1 MKVSFFTRGNKLQ
14 VRVPHN
20 GGYLRLTTGI
30 EIPENVKFLS
40 TKQLFQGKGDEAK
53 QMNAE
58 LDRHRLF
65 IRDVVAGGFD
75 LKREYDGFV
84 KPTTFVNEVESFE
97 LVHLFN
103 KYISDATNGAIKKR
117 DGSRLKPSTI
127 QAFRFTASV
136 IRDYTRVAGTLM
148 VDEFNLSNIQSIQT
162 KRALA
167 DKWTKY
173 FNGFVEYMRAREFKM
188 SSRWSAMLNTKIVM
202 HHFEKEY
209 YFVLPEVPK
218 VNNVENPIIVLEP
231 EFVFKFMDGD
241 VYHKLE
247 GNMRYV
253 WEVSATILVTSM
265 RISDVLSLSWN
276 HLNERKDGLFLSKEN
291 EKTGGE
297 TNMILPRKLATIFKT
312 NMAKYGSIFTP
323 VSGDKKS
330 VVYNYISKVFK
341 QYDECHV
348 DVSASMPD
356 IDGKGKSVTQKLYD
370 WVTPH
375 MLRKS
380 AITSMLV
387 NGISEDHVK
396 FASGH
401 TPSSKAFERYRAF
414 IDRNFNNQLND
425 YYSKMN

>member
-14 VRVPHN
+14 VRVPYN

-30 EIPENVKFLS
+30 EIPENVKFIS
-40 TKQLFQGKGDEAK
+40 TKQSFHGKGDEAK
-53 QMNAE
+53 QMNSE

-65 IRDVVAGGFD
+65 IREVVAGGYD
-75 LKREYDGFV
+75 LKREYDGFI
-84 KPTTFVNEVESFE
+84 KPTTFVDDVESFE
-97 LVHLFN
+97 LVHLCN
-103 KYISDATNGAIKKR
+103 KYISDATNGLVKKR

-127 QAFRFTASV
+127 QAFRFTTSV
-136 IRDYTRVAGTLM
+136 IRDYTKTCGTIV
-148 VDEFNLSNIQSIQT
+148 VDEFNLGNIQSIQT
-162 KRALA
+162 KRTLA
-167 DKWTKY
+167 DRWAKY
-173 FNGFVEYMRAREFKM
+173 FNGLVEYMRVREFKI
-188 SSRWSAMLNTKIVM
+188 SSRWSVMLNIRIMM

-218 VNNVENPIIVLEP
+218 VNNVENPIVVLEP
-231 EFVFKFMDGD
+231 EFVFKFMDGN
-241 VYHKLE
+241 VYEKLE
-247 GNMRYV
+247 GAMRYT

-265 RISDVLSLSWN
+265 RISDVLTLNWH

-297 TNMILPRKLATIFKT
+297 TNMILPRKLALIFKN
-312 NMAKYGSIFTP
+312 NMAKFGSIFTP
-323 VSGDKKS
+323 VDGDKRG
-330 VVYNYISKVFK
+330 VIYNNISKVFRK
-341 QYDECHV
+341 YDELHV
-348 DVSASMPD
+348 DISASMPD
-356 IDGKGKSVTQKLYD
+356 VDGKGKNVTQKLYD

-387 NGISEDHVK
+387 NGISEEHVK

-401 TPSSKAFERYRAF
+401 SASSKAFERYRAF